1 MNVLLARIQE
11 PYWYESECLEA
22 LKSARND
29 GIGRALVVMA
39 SGLGKTV
46 VAAFDIKSFL
56 ERFGGRVLFLVH
68 QNDILDQAYETF
80 VDVLGEGYGFGYMHG
95 TQKDLEYV
103 DVLFASFQTMR
114 LWRDSFEPDTFAYIV
129 VDESHHT
136 PAETYLP
143 TLEYF
148 NPKFLLGITAT
159 PERTD
164 LQDIR
169 KVYGEE
175 VYSLPL
181 EDALAQ
187 GLLTPV
193 DYRLLTDEIQN
204 LSVLKTPIGRLSV

>member
-1 MNVLLARIQE
+1 MSFQARKYQAKCLDQLT
-11 PYWYESECLEA
+11 ESRRHG
-22 LKSARND
+22 KK
-29 GIGRALVVMA
+29 RALVVMA

-46 VAAFDIKSFL
+46 TAALDAKRWLTSH
-56 ERFGGRVLFLVH
+56 GGKLLYLCH
-68 QNDILDQAYETF
+68 QNDILEQARTTF
-80 VDVLGEGYGFGYMHG
+80 ESVLGSKRLYGYFHG
-95 TQKDLEYV
+95 QEKDRHRV
-103 DVLFASFQTMR
+103 DCLFASFQTMR
-114 LWRDSFEPDTFAYIV
+114 KNRNGFKPREFSYTV
-129 VDESHHT
+129 VDESHHGHA
-136 PAETYLP
+136 PTYRP
-143 TLEYF
+143 TLDYF
-148 NPKFLLGITAT
+148 QPKFLLGITAT